1 MFLDRTEPRYLL
13 AHGQYALVAGLAA
26 LDLAKQRAPRMPAWG
41 ERSAV
46 FLLLAVV
53 AGRPGN
59 RRLFRACHQ
68 HHGARPAWDLNVPRF
83 PAMRDDRHV
92 ELVRAPQL
100 ATSVPYAYSAVA
112 AGGFRFV
119 FTAGACPLDE
129 TGAIVGFGDVQTQ
142 AEQVMSNLSVALEAS
157 GARLEDVV
165 KTTVYVASHDR
176 ADLVAAWDVVRRH
189 FGRHDAPS
197 TLVGVTML
205 GYEGQLVEV
214 EAVAALP

>member
-1 MFLDRTEPRYLL
+1 
-13 AHGQYALVAGLAA
+13 
-26 LDLAKQRAPRMPAWG
+26 
-41 ERSAV
+41 
-46 FLLLAVV
+46 
-53 AGRPGN
+53 
-59 RRLFRACHQ
+59 
-68 HHGARPAWDLNVPRF
+68 
-83 PAMRDDRHV
+83 MRDDRHV
-92 ELVRAPQL
+92 ELVRAPGL
-100 ATSVPYAYSAVA
+100 ATTVPYAYSAVA

-129 TGAIVGFGDVQTQ
+129 TGAIVGVGDVQSQ
-142 AEQVMSNLSVALEAS
+142 AEQMMSNLSVALEAS

-214 EAVAALP
+214 EAIAALP

>member
-1 MFLDRTEPRYLL
+1 MARPGSEQTLGDGT
-13 AHGQYALVAGLAA
+13 
-26 LDLAKQRAPRMPAWG
+26 
-41 ERSAV
+41 RSAHLRRRRT
-46 FLLLAVV
+46 FLLSGPSTVSCVFVVGSVAVRRGDLRLARVC
-53 AGRPGN
+53 
-59 RRLFRACHQ
+59 RRYSRAL
-68 HHGARPAWDLNVPRF
+68 PDWDLNVPRS

-92 ELVRAPQL
+92 ELVRAPKL

-112 AGGFRFV
+112 ASGFRFV

-129 TGAIVGFGDVQTQ
+129 TGAIVGVGDVQSQ

-176 ADLVAAWDVVRRH
+176 TDLVAAWDIVRRH

-214 EAVAALP
+214 EAIAALP

>member
-1 MFLDRTEPRYLL
+1 
-13 AHGQYALVAGLAA
+13 
-26 LDLAKQRAPRMPAWG
+26 
-41 ERSAV
+41 
-46 FLLLAVV
+46 
-53 AGRPGN
+53 
-59 RRLFRACHQ
+59 
-68 HHGARPAWDLNVPRF
+68 
-83 PAMRDDRHV
+83 MRDDRHV
-92 ELVRAPQL
+92 ELVRAPGL
-100 ATSVPYAYSAVA
+100 ATTVPYAYSAVA

-129 TGAIVGFGDVQTQ
+129 TGSVVGVGDVQSQ
-142 AEQVMSNLSVALEAS
+142 AEQVMSNLSAALEAS

-205 GYEGQLVEV
+205 GYEGQLVEI
-214 EAVAALP
+214 EAIAALP